1 MKLSAYLKD
10 RFLLLLLHIVCM
22 GIVSGFL
29 RITGY
34 NEANIILIL
43 LFSASIIFLAS
54 NTSSGVETNDKAKKS
69 PLFLHA

>member
-43 LFSASIIFLAS
+43 LFWAVVL
-54 NTSSGVETNDKAKKS
+54 SSWLIVVYMQRRKFFREADRI
-69 PLFLHA
+69 